1 MGLLDKVKN
10 AFTQGD
16 YDDEEYEELDDY
28 ETSSFDR
35 REKEPVDYSASSS
48 RNTASQSQN
57 YSGSLGRRG
66 NSQVVSIHTNVQMQ
80 VCIIKPE
87 KYEDAQEI
95 CDQVKAR
102 KPVVVNLEKIEY
114 PTAQRIMD
122 FLSGTCY
129 SLDGTIQR
137 VANNIFIIAPENV
150 DVSGDFKEELKTKGV
165 ILPWAGGTK

>member
-1 MGLLDKVKN
+1 MAKIFDKMRT
-10 AFTQGD
+10 FFGGDDYEDD
-16 YDDEEYEELDDY
+16 YDDYDDDY
-28 ETSSFDR
+28 ETSSR
-35 REKEPVDYSASSS
+35 TEREPMDYAPSSRASSVQSSPRVSS
-48 RNTASQSQN
+48 RRN
-57 YSGSLGRRG
+57 

-87 KYEDAQEI
+87 CYEDAQEI

-102 KPVVVNLEKIEY
+102 KPVVVNLEKVEY

-129 SLDGTIQR
+129 SLEGSIQR

-150 DVSGDFKEELKTKGV
+150 DVSGDFKEELKTKGI
-165 ILPWAGGTK
+165 ILPWASQGK

>member
-1 MGLLDKVKN
+1 VGLLDKVKN

-16 YDDEEYEELDDY
+16 YDDEEYEDLDDY
-28 ETSSFDR
+28 EMSSSDK
-35 REKEPVDYSASSS
+35 REREPMDYAPSSS
-48 RNTASQSQN
+48 RSATSQSQS
-57 YSGSLGRRG
+57 YSSSSGRRS

-165 ILPWAGGTK
+165 ILPWAGGSK